1 MIELDGNSLTIEKV
15 FRIAAEGEKVTVSQE
30 AMKRVKASRDI
41 VEQIIDENRVVYG
54 ITTGFGHLCNTRI
67 ERKDLERLQT
77 NLIRSHATGV
87 GEPYPK
93 DAVRAAITVRINSL
107 LHGVSGVRPEMVDA
121 LVALLNSGITPLVPQ
136 QGSVGCSGDLAPLS
150 HIMLVLMGEGEVLGE
165 DGHSRLPTM
174 PELEKAGLKPIM
186 LQAKEGLA
194 LINGTA
200 VMAGVT
206 ALALYRAMHISKSAD
221 IIATMTLEMSK
232 GSTKPFDPEFIA
244 LRPYPGMAQVAQN
257 VLASIENSEI
267 RESHKGC
274 SKVQD
279 AYSLRCIPQV
289 HGATRENLNHLVDQL
304 TIELNSVTDNPIIL
318 SKDKVI
324 SGGHFHGQPIAYVA
338 DFLGI
343 IMSELADISERRIDR
358 LLNPLINEM
367 KPFLTVDPG
376 VNSGL
381 MIVQY
386 TAAALVSENKVLA
399 HPASVDSIPTSAY
412 QEDHVSMGSIASRK
426 AGKIIE
432 HTAQVLAI
440 EWLSASQAY
449 EFLRPMKMGKGTN
462 AAYEL
467 LRQYVPALKEDRI
480 LAPDMRIAKDLLWND
495 KLFNHV
501 GQYVKLV

>member
-1 MIELDGNSLTIEKV
+1 MIELNGNDLTIEKL
-15 FRIAAEGEKVTVSQE
+15 FRIAVEGERVKVSAE
-30 AMKRVKASRDI
+30 AMKLVQASRNI
-41 VEQIIDENRVVYG
+41 VEEIIDEDLVVYG

-67 ERKDLERLQT
+67 DRKDLERLQT

-93 DAVRAAITVRINSL
+93 EAVRAAIVVRVNSL
-107 LHGVSGVRPEMVDA
+107 LHGVSGVRPELVEA
-121 LVALLNSGITPLVPQ
+121 LVGLLNGNVTPWVPQ

-150 HIMLVLMGEGEVLGE
+150 HIMLVIMGEGECLGE
-165 DGHSRLPTM
+165 DGYSKFPALQ
-174 PELEKAGLKPIM
+174 EIEKAGLKPIK

-206 ALALYRAMHISKSAD
+206 ALALYRSLHISKSAD
-221 IIATMTLEMSK
+221 IIATMTLEMSR

-257 VLASIENSEI
+257 VLACIEGSEV
-267 RESHKGC
+267 RDSHIGC
-274 SKVQD
+274 TKVQD

-304 TIELNSVTDNPIIL
+304 NIEINSVTDNPIIL
-318 SKDKVI
+318 SKDKII

-358 LLNPLINEM
+358 LLNPLINDM
-367 KPFLTVDPG
+367 KPFLTVEPG

-381 MIVQY
+381 MIIQY

-412 QEDHVSMGSIASRK
+412 QEDHVSMGSIAARK
-426 AGKIIE
+426 VGKIIE

-449 EFLRPMKMGKGTN
+449 EFLKPLKMGKGTG

-467 LRQYVPALKEDRI
+467 LRQYVPALMEDRI
-480 LAPDMRIAKDLLWND
+480 LAPDMKMAKDLLWQD
-495 KLFNHV
+495 KLFDYV
-501 GQYVKLV
+501 GRKVRLV